1 MVAYLARAKA
11 GLDNATGHLIFAKK
25 THFGG
30 GYIVVY
36 ENGEWISGEVRC
48 DDGWGPPYCLGL
60 CGVTEGNALLGVR
73 CFSVWVRLPACRVL
87 AGGVSSNGR

>member
-1 MVAYLARAKA
+1 MVRAKA

-25 THFGG
+25 NHIPGG
-30 GYIVVY
+30 GYIVMY